1 MDKERIKDLAQE
13 AGFTL
18 REQPDGSMDLNPNVY
33 QFADAL
39 LSEATGSPVWASL
52 VCTRPTQDATPENA
66 PYMLRTR
73 RYRGV
78 QWETVMLPCHV
89 LRVVSEKSVRVLYWE
104 QYGNHLIPGTPA
116 GVGPKT
122 RYVKASRIVK
132 KENHHG

>member
-1 MDKERIKDLAQE
+1 MNKERIKELALA

-18 REQPDGSMDLNPNVY
+18 REQPDGSMGLNRYVY
-33 QFADAL
+33 KFADAL
-39 LSEATGSPVWASL
+39 LAETVGDPEWASL

-78 QWETVMLPCHV
+78 QWETVMVPCHV
-89 LRVVSEKSVRVLYWE
+89 LRVVSKESIRVLYWE

-116 GVGPKT
+116 DVGPKT
-122 RYVKASRIVK
+122 RYVKASRIAK
-132 KENHHG
+132 KESHHG